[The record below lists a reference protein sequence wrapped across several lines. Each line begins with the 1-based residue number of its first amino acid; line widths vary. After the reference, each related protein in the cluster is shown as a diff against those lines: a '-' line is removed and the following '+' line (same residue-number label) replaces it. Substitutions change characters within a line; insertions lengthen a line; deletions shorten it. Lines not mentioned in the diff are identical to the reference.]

1 MIDIKGILALFTA
14 CLSLCIVVNFLIFHK
29 DRKAI
34 INALILGTILFI
46 NQALEFVTS
55 FWQLNYPIVN
65 FIYIATFNFTI
76 SFSSF
81 YLLNSLQPESKQNW
95 KSFIFSVMILPICF
109 VNMSSF
115 VMIEPGLFFTEY
127 RYIASPM
134 ANVVIGL
141 LQSFWGIYFLVKL
154 MLGNRELN
162 RILHYKLLLWGYVIP
177 PVLFLLLLIFYFNSI
192 LCFESIF
199 SKLLILNFASL
210 LFFSIKTNK

>member
-14 CLSLCIVVNFLIFHK
+14 CLSLCIIVNFLIFHK
-29 DRKAI
+29 NKKAI
-34 INALILGTILFI
+34 INALILGTILFV
-46 NQALEFVTS
+46 NQALEFAAS
-55 FWQLNYPIVN
+55 FWQLNYPILN

-81 YLLNSLQPESKQNW
+81 YLLQGLQPESKQNW
-95 KSFIFSVMILPICF
+95 KSFILSVMILPICF

-115 VMIEPGLFFTEY
+115 MMVEPGLFFTEY

-141 LQSFWGIYFLVKL
+141 LQSFWGIYFLAKL
-154 MLGNRELN
+154 IVGNSELKKMLY
-162 RILHYKLLLWGYVIP
+162 YKLLLWGYLIP
-177 PVLFLLLLIFYFNSI
+177 PVVFLLALVFYFNS
-192 LCFESIF
+192 LLYFESIF

-210 LFFSIKTNK
+210 LYFSIKTNK